1 MPALP
6 KRWNW
11 LAAKHYV
18 IRCGAWP
25 TGGIVCNTG
34 ALGSVFTLE
43 HFAPIQEIPS
53 GVYLTGFYSNFPT
66 QADIDS
72 IFSFLTEHTLQPLI
86 GAHFAFRDIAQACAA
101 CNGGKVTG
109 KIVVEL

>member
-1 MPALP
+1 M
-6 KRWNW
+6 
-11 LAAKHYV
+11 AA
-18 IRCGAWP
+18 
-25 TGGIVCNTG
+25 GGIVCNTG
-34 ALGSVFTLE
+34 VLGGVFALE

-53 GVYLTGFYSNFPT
+53 GVYLTGFHSNFPT

-86 GAHFAFRDIAQACAA
+86 GAHFAFRDIVQACAA
-101 CNGGKVTG
+101 CDGGKVNG

>member
-1 MPALP
+1 M
-6 KRWNW
+6 
-11 LAAKHYV
+11 AA
-18 IRCGAWP
+18 
-25 TGGIVCNTG
+25 GGIVCNAG
-34 ALGSVFTLE
+34 VLGGVFALE

-53 GVYLTGFYSNFPT
+53 GVYLTGFHSNFPT

-86 GAHFAFRDIAQACAA
+86 GAHFAFRDIAQACVA
-101 CNGGKVTG
+101 CDGGKVNV